1 MRIDAHQHFWKI
13 SKGYYDWLTPD
24 IPLIY
29 RDFLPIHLK
38 PILRKHSIDKTI
50 IIQAAPKIE
59 ETKFLLELAAEEEF
73 IAGVVGWLDMETE
86 DFEEQFYKM
95 RQNPKFIGL
104 RPMIQNIKDNDWVLK
119 PRVIHSFRI
128 IEKEDFPFDFL
139 IYPRHLPYI
148 LQLLKKCPKLRGVI
162 NHLAKPQIKKQQME
176 PWANLINDL
185 AKYPNIMCKLSGFVT
200 KENGRSWNLSEFIP
214 YINHV
219 LDVFGFKRVIFGSD
233 WPVLLRATSYSNI
246 LYFLREML
254 GKKLTPEIDAAIFGR
269 NAVRFYKLNVS

>member
-38 PILRKHSIDKTI
+38 PILRKHRIDKTI
-50 IIQAAPKIE
+50 VIQAAPKSE
-59 ETKFLLELAAEEEF
+59 ENKFLLELAAEWEF
-73 IAGVVGWLDMETE
+73 IAGVVGWLDMESK
-86 DFEEQFYKM
+86 DFKKQFDKM

-104 RPMIQNIKDNDWVLK
+104 RPMIQNIEDNGWVLK
-119 PRVIHSFRI
+119 SRVINNFKI
-128 IEKEDFPFDFL
+128 IEKADFPVDFL
-139 IYPRHLPYI
+139 IYPRHIPYI

-162 NHLAKPQIKKQQME
+162 NHLAKPQIKKQHME
-176 PWANLINDL
+176 PWANLIHDL

-200 KENGRSWNLSEFIP
+200 KENWKSWNPSELIP

-233 WPVLLRATSYSNI
+233 WPLLLRATSYSNI
-246 LYFLREML
+246 LFFLQEML
-254 GKKLTPEIDAAIFGR
+254 GKKLTPEIDEAIFGK
-269 NAVRFYKLNVS
+269 NAVHFYKLNVS

>member
-1 MRIDAHQHFWKI
+1 MRIDAHIHFWKI

-95 RQNPKFIGL
+95 KQNSKFIGL

-185 AKYPNIMCKLSGFVT
+185 AKYPKIMCKLSGFVT
-200 KENGRSWNLSEFIP
+200 KENGRSWNPSEFIP